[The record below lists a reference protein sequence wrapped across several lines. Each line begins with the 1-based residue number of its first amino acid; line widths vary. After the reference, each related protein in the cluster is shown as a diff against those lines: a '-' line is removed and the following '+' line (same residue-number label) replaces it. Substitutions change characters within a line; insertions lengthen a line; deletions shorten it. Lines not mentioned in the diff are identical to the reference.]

1 LVTQKRKLGDIGE
14 EAAAK
19 YLKKLGYRI
28 LGRNYR
34 QKWGEID
41 IVAKFKKDIIFIEVK
56 SKNRDSR
63 FLPAQNV
70 NFFKQ
75 QRLIRA
81 ARSWLAENK
90 IPPETVWQID
100 VLIVELDFGS
110 RNAQVKHLRNC
121 VWGNR

>member
-1 LVTQKRKLGDIGE
+1 MVTQKRKLGDIGE
-14 EAAAK
+14 EAAEK

-28 LGRNYR
+28 LEKNYNR
-34 QKWGEID
+34 KWGEID
-41 IVAKFKKDIIFIEVK
+41 IVAKFKKDIVFVEVK
-56 SKNRDSR
+56 SKNKDSK

-90 IPPETVWQID
+90 IKSEVAWQID
-100 VLIVELDFGS
+100 VLIVELDFGGK
-110 RNAQVKHLRNC
+110 NAQVKHLRNC
-121 VWGNR
+121 VWA

>member
-1 LVTQKRKLGDIGE
+1 VVTQKRKLGDIGE
-14 EAAAK
+14 EAAEK

-28 LGRNYR
+28 LEKNYNR
-34 QKWGEID
+34 KWGEID
-41 IVAKFKKDIIFIEVK
+41 IVAKFKKDIVFVEVK
-56 SKNRDSR
+56 SKNKDSK

-90 IPPETVWQID
+90 IKSEVAWQID
-100 VLIVELDFGS
+100 VLIVELDFGGK
-110 RNAQVKHLRNC
+110 NAQVKHLRNC
-121 VWGNR
+121 VWA